1 LNQRKTSIIGTLGPS
16 TSEPDKMSQ
25 LLEAGVN
32 VVRLNFAFG
41 DQKSHAQSLQN
52 LRRVFQQ
59 RQEKLAVLLDTK
71 GHSLTTGSL
80 KEGKG
85 VELSAGQ

>member
-1 LNQRKTSIIGTLGPS
+1 
-16 TSEPDKMSQ
+16 MSQ